1 MKELNPTNRI
11 LIFWHDIFRKQESS
25 SRTLWS
31 LGEVICKLLN
41 VFSLFSPHKNLI
53 PHKVFILSFLLA
65 SATYAQEGNVP
76 DAVEYQALVDLY
88 NATDGP
94 NWTDN
99 TNWLNG
105 TTNTD
110 FATWHGVTVENGDVI
125 HITLIDNNLIG
136 NLPGSLGNF
145 ISLLSIQLID
155 NQLSGDIPP
164 TLGDLIGLQ
173 TLNLTGNNF
182 SGNIPNELGSLV
194 NLNYLSLA
202 NNQLS
207 GSIPPSFGSFNNI
220 NSINLS
226 NNQLIGEVPIELN
239 ALSDIGLTLHNNSL
253 SGNFP
258 FLPILSGLTLSNNR
272 ISGFPDY
279 SSVSMDVIWLEE
291 NQLDFGDLEPNFNG
305 PGSPYISNFTYSP
318 QTEIGEEQNL
328 AFVLGAPFDIPFT
341 TGGTRNF
348 YQWQKKDA
356 QDVWQDISGATA
368 SDFSKATF
376 EASDIGEY
384 RVVVTNEWVTDLTLY
399 SKSIFV
405 YQTDCGVVP
414 DALEYQAL
422 VDLYN
427 ATNGANWTNNT
438 NWLQGNTCTD
448 LANWYGVTVENG
460 DVVEL
465 ILDGNNLNGTL
476 PSSLTNLN
484 QLRVLNLSS
493 VFDKPNVLAVPFPLD
508 YMNLTNL
515 ETLYMSNIGLTGII
529 PPEISNLT
537 QLKFL
542 SLNHNSLIGTI
553 PAELYT
559 LALLEYLDLGF
570 NDLEGEI
577 HSNISNLTYLNQLQL
592 PGNNFTG
599 TILDK
604 ITTLASLEHLFIPSN
619 QFTGSFPSDF
629 GNLINLEYFW
639 GSENNF
645 TGAIP
650 PSFGNLSKLYELN
663 ISNNNLSGSIPIE
676 LSQLT
681 AMRRFMIRLNNFSG
695 VVPPIFGGMLNLN
708 TLQLEYNEFE
718 GAFPSGVLSLPN
730 LSGVWLQHNKFTSV
744 PDFSSAPRVP
754 DYDVIIN
761 YNNLDFGS
769 IEPLH
774 TGIDQHNFD
783 SFNYIR
789 QAEIGVTQTINLNV
803 GDLMDLA
810 VPTGGTRNLYQW
822 QRRFLDKWE
831 NIPGATAANYSKV
844 FENSDAGEYRL
855 VVKNEWA
862 TLLTLYSRVIKVVGP
877 DPCDIVID
885 QQIIDDACEH
895 SVTVNLSN
903 IEGDFYATLVHRRSD
918 GFETE
923 GFYSEHRSADNRQI
937 KYFVNKNSDDG
948 HFIVLVQQDGC
959 SVIEGQPFEIH
970 NLDDG
975 LKLDRFWTY
984 PDTGNGDGTIVT
996 QVSGGS
1002 PPYTYSWSGGLGN
1015 FPNHVNIV
1023 AAGSYDL
1030 TVTDSQGCSIQLD
1043 KLVLGNL
1050 TCNDLN
1056 LSTNVSYS
1064 GDPRRTDVEL
1074 IIDGGVPPY
1083 TVRNF
1088 PISFP
1093 VFTPTSYFNR
1103 YKLSYG
1109 GNLAGSF
1116 KYIVT
1121 DSRGCSAI
1129 DEFFE
1134 PGDPGC
1140 TFNSSIEY
1148 EHCSGES
1155 GTLTVDIT
1163 SGVGPFSFSAI
1174 PLITDSPYFFES
1186 VSQGESYIPFDGVK
1200 NGDLYFV
1207 QILDQGCDPQ
1217 KGYLFSLEVID
1228 TTTTFVLD
1236 YVSNPDDGTANG
1248 TIDLTVTGGTAPYTF
1263 SWSGGL
1269 PAQEDHIGTVPA
1281 GTYSVTVTDLNGCS
1295 SLLED
1300 IVVTSSSTCFLSN
1313 EYSFESTDETC
1324 LEGGTIAVDFI
1335 SDISAFDFQLF
1346 DLFGPT
1352 DVSDQVV
1359 FNRESAT
1366 RVIYSDIPP
1375 SDYLVRVSN
1384 PITGCYQTIDGFGI
1398 TILPAP
1404 GSGNNAGSDQSI
1416 CTQTTAMAAS
1426 GATGQWT
1433 QESGPSQAIFAAPT
1447 SPTSQVT
1454 LGKPGLYT
1462 FRWTTTDAGCSPGT
1476 DEVTIIYEPNFSVNI
1491 EPSDGR
1497 KVQQLSRG
1505 RFYNP
1510 DGTVDSGVNYPT
1522 EGGGIYN
1529 GLAIDNERNTVYVGS
1544 RLTGIWTLNRN
1555 TNEGFLIE
1563 TTTEL
1568 PGDNY
1573 NQFDPWDM
1581 FLDEDSDMLYVAGW
1595 PKGTNAGALWKYDL
1609 VNGSG
1614 TAFYPGWLPAGGGD
1628 PFPNGIGNGVDKLD
1642 DMVFVSLGDFG
1653 GSFPESGLYVY
1664 DEAQQTGKFLTAENT
1679 VSGGNYEVIGDP
1691 MPGNYC
1697 LNSKTVDR
1705 KGKRYLYVSILNH
1718 GIWEYNITD
1727 NTGRILSPESTAS
1740 SGMHPVLGDPLH
1752 TTESYNI
1759 SIHGGLLLC
1768 NSWEAGIWLYDLNS
1782 NKGKVLT
1789 VESTSPGG
1797 KNEVIGDPLPTN
1809 YGAGLDYDAVTG
1821 TLYAGMSG
1829 MTLPTRF
1836 GSGFDDAGVWK
1847 YNLRTNEAKRLI
1859 AGDIGFEMLEYS
1871 TFPVAYDRR
1880 SNELYAIPTVDLP
1893 NSGLTIFDF
1902 HQGTYICNGE
1912 TIELKARVTGSSA
1925 VTYQWYENG
1934 SPIAGA
1940 TNSTYST
1947 SSPGF
1952 YTVSVTE
1959 GSCSYLSEPFIVGEA
1974 GFDNLTISPEGPVA
1988 LCEGSSTLLSVPSG
2002 YAGYQWYKDGAPV
2015 AGANLNSIEVFELNV
2030 GSYTV
2035 EATTSEGCTGT
2046 SLNSVSVAPGNFN
2059 VTYTKS
2065 FDHEIGFGSIDL
2077 TIMGG
2082 TAPYN
2087 FSWSDELDPLEDQIL
2102 NLPIGFYDVT
2112 VTDANGC
2119 TKSLNNIGIGFDQC
2133 SFSIATSVT
2142 RDDGSGNGAIDLT
2155 VTGGTAPYTFAWSG
2169 GLPAQEDQTGL
2180 TNGIYRVMV
2189 SDATGCEES
2198 RFINLSDNCPD
2209 ILSYQILSSDVRC
2222 AGANNGI
2229 IAVIVTEGVPPY
2241 EFELFDIETGNEVPA
2256 LPILK
2261 PLTNNVG
2268 IFGGLEPSE
2277 YVVGI
2282 RQPECD
2288 FLSVFESRGI
2298 IIREAEEL
2306 AATYISTGDNGTGTG
2321 TIDISVSG
2329 GTTPYTYLWS
2339 DGGSTL
2345 EDRTGL
2351 AAGAYSVQVTDA
2363 RFCTFEL
2370 DDIFVEDANNC
2381 SRSHPMRFLMG
2392 LESAT
2397 EFVCN
2402 DGTSSGEITVNL
2414 GFVNTPPF
2422 SGVSYTFRLVEND
2435 GSFDPHT
2442 NSGGTLIQEFA
2453 NVIPTTNLFSY
2464 TFSNVPPT
2472 VHSYVATVTANGITP
2487 PQEPNCLFGS
2497 YGFVKDIIIK
2507 PAPVP
2512 GSSFAT
2518 NHSLLRIGEVIGVT
2532 AGQFVNGYTYRYD
2545 WNDGNATTTKR
2556 STAKHRFDA
2565 AGDFDIN
2572 LTVTTDLGCVSQSTQ
2587 SIRVFD
2593 YICESPVPQNGG
2605 QFYVDDIT
2613 GKIAFRKE
2621 DCPGNFLLSCVSAT
2635 AQPNVLDNAVS
2646 ASSVTYSDEWYF
2658 NDRQLASIDQP
2669 EGSNEFETGQL
2680 GKWRVKN
2687 SYAYKS
2693 ELFET
2698 GQNLSNGTFTLEDFT
2713 WRYEDANNPKKWIRS
2728 SSIEQYSI
2736 NGEAIQERNVLDI
2749 PSTAKFGYHG
2759 ALPYLTAQNAEY
2771 EDVYFE
2777 SFENTYG
2784 TELEEGVLIS
2794 ENGLNITTEFVH
2806 SGKKAAEFSG
2816 FYKQPTLS
2824 LSQQIKANGILLKAW
2839 VRLESESDLSGLQ
2852 FKVTD
2857 ADDNDI
2863 STELVNVVARVGEWK
2878 LVTSRITDFGV
2889 LQTSEFR
2896 EDADLFKTGL
2906 IYTGS
2911 GKCWIDDLRI
2921 QPGDAQMTAYVYD
2934 PRNFRLLTVFDDQH
2948 FGLYYQYD
2956 GEGKLVRKQIETER
2970 GIKTVQETHYNIP
2983 KEDRGE

>member
-1 MKELNPTNRI
+1 M
-11 LIFWHDIFRKQESS
+11 
-25 SRTLWS
+25 
-31 LGEVICKLLN
+31 
-41 VFSLFSPHKNLI
+41 FSPHKNLI
-53 PHKVFILSFLLA
+53 PYKVFILSFLLA
-65 SATYAQEGNVP
+65 STTYAQEGNVP

-110 FATWHGVTVENGDVI
+110 FDTWYGVTVENGDVVDI
-125 HITLIDNNLIG
+125 EFLNGNNLIG
-136 NLPGSLGNF
+136 TLPSSIGDLTELNMLWLGSGTGTVPLTGNIPSSISQLANLHTLDIAISSPYIDEINQLGNLTYLSLNGITSE
-145 ISLLSIQLID
+145 ISSGISNLTNLTFLSIQESEITY
-155 NQLSGDIPP
+155 IPIEV
-164 TLGDLIGLQ
+164 GQ
-173 TLNLTGNNF
+173 
-182 SGNIPNELGSLV
+182 LV
-194 NLNYLSLA
+194 NLVTLNISFNTQLDSQIPSELGNITPLA
-202 NNQLS
+202 NLLLLENDLTGTIPSELGNITGLQAIWLGGNRLS
-207 GSIPPSFGSFNNI
+207 GAIPTS
-220 NSINLS
+220 LS
-226 NNQLIGEVPIELN
+226 NIPALELFRVE
-239 ALSDIGLTLHNNSL
+239 GNNLYSAPDFN
-253 SGNFP
+253 SGNHNIQ
-258 FLPILSGLTLSNNR
+258 FLDLGQNA
-272 ISGFPDY
+272 
-279 SSVSMDVIWLEE
+279 V
-291 NQLDFGDLEPNFNG
+291 DFGTLEPNFTG
-305 PGSPYISNFTYSP
+305 PGTHPFPTFTYSP
-318 QTEIGEEQNL
+318 QAEIGEEQNL
-328 AFVLGAPFDIPFT
+328 AFALGAPFDIPFT

-356 QDVWQDISGATA
+356 QDAWQDISGATT

-376 EASDIGEY
+376 EATDIGEY

-414 DALEYQAL
+414 DALEYLAL

-448 LANWYGVTVENG
+448 FANWYGVTVENG
-460 DVVEL
+460 DVTVIQLTSNNLDGTLPLSIFNLTELRTFDIVNNSVFGSIPSEFAQLDKLVEL
-465 ILDGNNLNGTL
+465 VLANNEFSGPIPEQLWSLTSLQILRLNNNQLIGDLSPLVGNLSDLRTLKLEHNSITGELPPEINSLLSLREITVGNNLLSGELGSKLSALSGLRSIHIEANSFSGEFPDYLVNIFNAQATVQMI
-476 PSSLTNLN
+476 LN
-484 QLRVLNLSS
+484 DNSI
-493 VFDKPNVLAVPFPLD
+493 DHFPD
-508 YMNLTNL
+508 F
-515 ETLYMSNIGLTGII
+515 S
-529 PPEISNLT
+529 
-537 QLKFL
+537 
-542 SLNHNSLIGTI
+542 
-553 PAELYT
+553 
-559 LALLEYLDLGF
+559 
-570 NDLEGEI
+570 
-577 HSNISNLTYLNQLQL
+577 
-592 PGNNFTG
+592 
-599 TILDK
+599 
-604 ITTLASLEHLFIPSN
+604 SN
-619 QFTGSFPSDF
+619 QNANQTDIRLANNRLDF
-629 GNLINLEYFW
+629 GD
-639 GSENNF
+639 
-645 TGAIP
+645 
-650 PSFGNLSKLYELN
+650 
-663 ISNNNLSGSIPIE
+663 IE
-676 LSQLT
+676 P
-681 AMRRFMIRLNNFSG
+681 NFSG
-695 VVPPIFGGMLNLN
+695 VN
-708 TLQLEYNEFE
+708 THPY
-718 GAFPSGVLSLPN
+718 AF
-730 LSGVWLQHNKFTSV
+730 FTYS
-744 PDFSSAPRVP
+744 P
-754 DYDVIIN
+754 
-761 YNNLDFGS
+761 
-769 IEPLH
+769 
-774 TGIDQHNFD
+774 
-783 SFNYIR
+783 
-789 QAEIGVTQTINLNV
+789 QAEIGEGQNLAYAL
-803 GDLMDLA
+803 GAPFDI
-810 VPTGGTRNLYQW
+810 PFTTGGARNFYQW
-822 QRRFLDKWE
+822 QKKDAQDVWQD
-831 NIPGATAANYSKV
+831 IHGATSSSFIKASFEASDVGEYRVVVTNEWVTDLTLYSKV
-844 FENSDAGEYRL
+844 F
-855 VVKNEWA
+855 
-862 TLLTLYSRVIKVVGP
+862 T
-877 DPCDIVID
+877 VID
-885 QQIIDDACEH
+885 VSDCPGGV
-895 SVTVNLSN
+895 VTIAPMILP
-903 IEGDFYATLVHRRSD
+903 GDGS
-918 GFETE
+918 
-923 GFYSEHRSADNRQI
+923 
-937 KYFVNKNSDDG
+937 
-948 HFIVLVQQDGC
+948 
-959 SVIEGQPFEIH
+959 
-970 NLDDG
+970 
-975 LKLDRFWTY
+975 
-984 PDTGNGDGTIVT
+984 GNGTIT
-996 QVSGGS
+996 LQVSS
-1002 PPYTYSWSGGLGN
+1002 NASPYTYSWSGGLPGQK
-1015 FPNHVNIV
+1015 NHIGTV
-1023 AAGSYDL
+1023 AAGTYSVIVTGSDGCSTPLSNLIVGDLSCQELSANATVDGQSITINTTGGAAPYTYYLSPFYVSKNTNQDIRPPGIYDAY
-1030 TVTDSQGCSIQLD
+1030 VTDANGCSTFIDNIVVPGAPGCVNYATLT
-1043 KLVLGNL
+1043 GNIY
-1050 TCNDLN
+1050 CNNPDSAKFILYVNDEVGPIDYLLLPHGSSLPSPQFSGTASVGLN
-1056 LSTNVSYS
+1056 EIEVT
-1064 GDPRRTDVEL
+1064 GVEL
-1074 IIDGGVPPY
+1074 DDFYYAV
-1083 TVRNF
+1083 
-1088 PISFP
+1088 
-1093 VFTPTSYFNR
+1093 
-1103 YKLSYG
+1103 
-1109 GNLAGSF
+1109 
-1116 KYIVT
+1116 VT
-1121 DSRGCSAI
+1121 DRGCAGGTFSNLVRL
-1129 DEFFE
+1129 EFY
-1134 PGDPGC
+1134 PDP
-1140 TFNSSIEY
+1140 E
-1148 EHCSGES
+1148 
-1155 GTLTVDIT
+1155 L
-1163 SGVGPFSFSAI
+1163 
-1174 PLITDSPYFFES
+1174 S
-1186 VSQGESYIPFDGVK
+1186 VVT
-1200 NGDLYFV
+1200 
-1207 QILDQGCDPQ
+1207 QI
-1217 KGYLFSLEVID
+1217 
-1228 TTTTFVLD
+1228 
-1236 YVSNPDDGTANG
+1236 DDGTGNG
-1248 TIDLTVTGGTAPYTF
+1248 TIDLTVTGGMAPYTF

-1269 PAQEDHIGTVPA
+1269 AAQEDHIGTVPA
-1281 GTYSVTVTDLNGCS
+1281 GAYSVTVTDLNGCS

-1324 LEGGTIAVDFI
+1324 SEGGTIAVDFI
-1335 SDISAFDFQLF
+1335 SDVSAFDFQLF

-1416 CTQTTAMAAS
+1416 CTQTTTMAAS

-1679 VSGGNYEVIGDP
+1679 VLGGSYEVIGDP

-1789 VESTSPGG
+1789 VESASPGG

-1902 HQGTYICNGE
+1902 RQGTYICNGE
-1912 TIELKARVTGSSA
+1912 TIELKARVTGSSV
-1925 VTYQWYENG
+1925 VTYQWYESG
-1934 SPIAGA
+1934 SLIAGA

-1947 SSPGF
+1947 PSPGF

-2015 AGANLNSIEVFELNV
+2015 ASANLNSIEVSELNA

-2077 TIMGG
+2077 TITGG

-2119 TKSLNNIGIGFDQC
+2119 TKSFNNIGIGFDQC

-2142 RDDGSGNGAIDLT
+2142 RDDGSGNGAIDIT

-2180 TNGIYRVMV
+2180 INGIYRVMV

-2261 PLTNNVG
+2261 PLVNNVG

-2298 IIREAEEL
+2298 IIREPEEL

-2487 PQEPNCLFGS
+2487 PQDPNCLFGS

-2512 GSSFAT
+2512 GSSFTT

-2532 AGQFVNGYTYRYD
+2532 AGQFVNGYIYRYD

-2635 AQPNVLDNAVS
+2635 AQPDVLDNAVS

-2728 SSIEQYSI
+2728 SSIEQYSA

-2771 EDVYFE
+2771 E
-2777 SFENTYG
+2777 
-2784 TELEEGVLIS
+2784 
-2794 ENGLNITTEFVH
+2794 
-2806 SGKKAAEFSG
+2806 
-2816 FYKQPTLS
+2816 
-2824 LSQQIKANGILLKAW
+2824 
-2839 VRLESESDLSGLQ
+2839 
-2852 FKVTD
+2852 
-2857 ADDNDI
+2857 
-2863 STELVNVVARVGEWK
+2863 
-2878 LVTSRITDFGV
+2878 
-2889 LQTSEFR
+2889 
-2896 EDADLFKTGL
+2896 
-2906 IYTGS
+2906 
-2911 GKCWIDDLRI
+2911 
-2921 QPGDAQMTAYVYD
+2921 
-2934 PRNFRLLTVFDDQH
+2934 
-2948 FGLYYQYD
+2948 
-2956 GEGKLVRKQIETER
+2956 
-2970 GIKTVQETHYNIP
+2970 
-2983 KEDRGE
+2983 